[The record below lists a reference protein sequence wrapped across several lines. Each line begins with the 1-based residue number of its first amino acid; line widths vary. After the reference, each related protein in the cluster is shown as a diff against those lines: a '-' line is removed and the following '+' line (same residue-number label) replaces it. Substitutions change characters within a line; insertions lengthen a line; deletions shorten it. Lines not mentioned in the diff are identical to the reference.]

1 MQFNHYP
8 LLFVFLVCCSCHNGH
23 RSGQQ
28 DKDKWGTCVKQL
40 LGGNTPLIVR
50 KSNEGRNNHPICWRS
65 LKTARPTGA
74 FVHNLTYYR
83 LDKQGETTNGSWNVR
98 NTRYRVP
105 RTVDGADVGV
115 KAFKNDGTLDN
126 DISRIYQIFF
136 ANDGCFIMGTP
147 LKKTRPFNISQIT
160 YGNFQKPPDDSRCL
174 LWAKQGIED
183 SVLDVCMKKYA
194 LICSNVG
201 ISAYT
206 YYEAQC
212 KIIT

>member
-1 MQFNHYP
+1 MIVPLHKAACLTKIIACPVLLCVIWLSSTVSSFCKKERVMQFNHYP

-28 DKDKWGTCVKQL
+28 DKDKWGTCV
-40 LGGNTPLIVR
+40 
-50 KSNEGRNNHPICWRS
+50 
-65 LKTARPTGA
+65 
-74 FVHNLTYYR
+74 
-83 LDKQGETTNGSWNVR
+83 KQGETTNGSWNVR